1 MSSAIDEIDPVCG
14 RDVDRHEAVA
24 TIRYGDFTYFFD
36 TFECAEKFRRDPERY
51 TRAPE
56 TG

>member
-1 MSSAIDEIDPVCG
+1 VSSAIDEIDPVCG